1 MYLILLSNR
10 LWYEADTLQEVKDF
24 VLPLKRNTN
33 YNVRVL
39 KCYEQGVWEEIKI
52 GE

>member
-1 MYLILLSNR
+1 MYLILLNNR

-24 VLPLKRNTN
+24 IKVIKHSHTQ
-33 YNVRVL
+33 VARVM
-39 KCYEQGVWEEIKI
+39 KCYEQGVWKELKI